1 MKYIGYGGIWLV
13 YIGQLNF
20 KCRYR
25 AIQNDNSIN
34 KDKKEVQRLIT
45 IRFTLWVSC
54 FLKLF
59 SITVAMIQCLTPQR
73 EFMNTERHIKE
84 ISLIVV
90 RTVKKCHLFFHMQS
104 FQADYV
110 DNHSKE
116 NEWKLQGFSFKNIQ
130 TFLCHFNVIH
140 NVILNVTFLPTW
152 AYYLFFW
159 QPLCQ

>member
-1 MKYIGYGGIWLV
+1 MKYIGYGGIWLD

-140 NVILNVTFLPTW
+140 NVNLNVTFLPTW